1 VKPSIV
7 FFLFFLQALSC
18 FSQNDL
24 QFPDSSGWN
33 VIQENE
39 LLSFKVK
46 AVTADVSLRYS
57 VEGVEGLGIN
67 FDSLG
72 NFHWKPAFDLVDRI
86 TKSKDYSVIFQA
98 TANDG
103 KRIRK
108 SITFTVNHVNR
119 PPVVEE
125 LPTFYVRQST
135 QNNYQFSSDYV
146 YDPDGDPLVFKPI
159 LSKMPEGSSLNS
171 QGQITWNASRSQ
183 FNSLKN
189 NPIIIEFVVQDQP
202 DKAETTGKLK
212 IAQTQQDLPPEI
224 LIVPGDT
231 AFTIKEDET
240 INLKIY
246 ISDPNGD
253 DNVRNA
259 SFISSDK
266 RVPQNNLKE
275 NTQLQ
280 YEFTWTPGYDF
291 VSEVQKSSTID
302 VVFFALDKT
311 NNRAERRIKIKI
323 NDAENLIEKDAH
335 QFHKYRNNLIDA
347 MLLIQELDDNQKKLN
362 HDYKKA
368 KRGKKQRSIVNAT
381 FGATSG
387 FSPLIFQPNQAKI
400 VGGVGGTTVLTLGTL
415 EAAEVIG
422 KSRQDILDKLKTGI
436 EIRNRIQSAGD
447 EFARRF
453 ALKSAR
459 RSPDFEKEI
468 DKLRTIMNDQKLV
481 LLELD
486 AEDKGARK
494 AKITGKDLK
503 KVFLDFSE
511 E

>member
-7 FFLFFLQALSC
+7 FFLFFLPALLC
-18 FSQNDL
+18 FGQNDL
-24 QFPDSSGWN
+24 QFPDSVGWN
-33 VIQENE
+33 VIQENQ
-39 LLSFKVK
+39 LVVFKVK
-46 AVTADVSLRYS
+46 AVNADASLRYS
-57 VEGVEGLGIN
+57 LEGTEGLGIN

-72 NFHWKPAFDLVDRI
+72 NFHWKPSFDLVDRI
-86 TKSKDYSVIFQA
+86 AKSKDFSVIFQA
-98 TANDG
+98 TTPDG

-159 LSKMPEGSSLNS
+159 LSKMPEGSTLTS
-171 QGQITWNASRSQ
+171 QGSISWSTSRSQ

-189 NPIIIEFVVQDQP
+189 NPLTIEFVVQDQP

-231 AFTIKEDET
+231 AFVIKEDET

-280 YEFTWTPGYDF
+280 YEFTWMPGYDF

-335 QFHKYRNNLIDA
+335 QFHKYRNNLVDA
-347 MLLIQELDDNQKKLN
+347 MVLLQELDDNQKKLN

-387 FSPLIFQPNQAKI
+387 FSPIIFQPNQAKI

-459 RSPDFEKEI
+459 RSPEFEKEI

-486 AEDKGARK
+486 AED
-494 AKITGKDLK
+494 
-503 KVFLDFSE
+503 
-511 E
+511 

>member
-7 FFLFFLQALSC
+7 FFLFFLQAFFC
-18 FSQNDL
+18 FSQTDL
-24 QFPDSSGWN
+24 QFPDSAGWN
-33 VIQENE
+33 VIQENQ
-39 LLSFKVK
+39 LLTFKVK
-46 AVTADVSLRYS
+46 AVGDDISLRYS
-57 VEGVEGLGIN
+57 LEGVEGLGIN

-72 NFHWKPAFDLVDRI
+72 NFNWKPSFDLVDRI
-86 TKSKDYSVIFQA
+86 IKSKDFSVIFQA
-98 TANDG
+98 TTQDG

-108 SITFTVNHVNR
+108 PITFTVNHVNR

-159 LSKMPEGSSLNS
+159 LSKMPEGSTLTS
-171 QGQITWNASRSQ
+171 QGSISWSTSRSQ

-189 NPIIIEFVVQDQP
+189 NPLMIEFVVQDQP
-202 DKAETTGKLK
+202 DKAETTGKVK

-231 AFTIKEDET
+231 AFAIKEDET

-266 RVPQNNLKE
+266 RVPQINLKE

-280 YEFTWTPGYDF
+280 YEFTWMPGYDF

-335 QFHKYRNNLIDA
+335 QFHKYRNNLVDA
-347 MLLIQELDDNQKKLN
+347 MMLLQELDDNQKKLN

-387 FSPLIFQPNQAKI
+387 FSPIIFQPNQAKI